1 MDAHPGLAPGK
12 SVLRTDDST
21 TLSCARLLR
30 NGETNGICTRTTA
43 FTEPDADSYI
53 MVSIWIL
60 RPGSIGIV
68 SFTRGVSRGC
78 GTTEEFF
85 ESGAPAEVAEGNSGG

>member
-1 MDAHPGLAPGK
+1 
-12 SVLRTDDST
+12 
-21 TLSCARLLR
+21 
-30 NGETNGICTRTTA
+30 
-43 FTEPDADSYI
+43 